1 MARQRQP
8 VDVRTATVSP
18 FSFALV
24 VFLSPRSHSERDGI
38 VIWSDEMGMLA
49 GRMGKVNVKKR
60 DKWKVQS
67 RLEMTVRKVW
77 SRAGFSTSYCLYI
90 PFQSAELLRTCQ
102 VLIIGTWSFKA
113 PLSLSFLHSVFSFV
127 SVPPLCSVY
136 LARTQSKCAKQR
148 KQSVTEHF
156 SILLMLQLFP
166 GWFDNIN
173 CCPPLLLMGWPEP
186 IPLSPAQASTDQA
199 SGRTET
205 HRTWPDPEGQGL
217 LSISSYNWG
226 AATVNIWPSRSTAN
240 YLTQI

>member
-1 MARQRQP
+1 MKWLWGKCEAGLGSALHIP
-8 VDVRTATVSP
+8 FIFP
-18 FSFALV
+18 FSQQNCWELV
-24 VFLSPRSHSERDGI
+24 KYWLSVLDLSKPPSLFVFP
-38 VIWSDEMGMLA
+38 
-49 GRMGKVNVKKR
+49 
-60 DKWKVQS
+60 
-67 RLEMTVRKVW
+67 
-77 SRAGFSTSYCLYI
+77 
-90 PFQSAELLRTCQ
+90 
-102 VLIIGTWSFKA
+102 
-113 PLSLSFLHSVFSFV
+113 FV

-199 SGRTET
+199 SGRTRT

-217 LSISSYNWG
+217 VSISSYHWG
-226 AATVNIWPSRSTAN
+226 AAIH
-240 YLTQI
+240 LTKQKHGKLFECISLAHI